1 MIKIDKQD
9 NLIDMTSVQWL
20 ILYILCEFYAL
31 DYFGIRFLESTMKNI
46 LNLGSFQD
54 FDFWLLLGRR

>member
-1 MIKIDKQD
+1 MIENVLTCVLKIMIKIDKQD

-31 DYFGIRFLESTMKNI
+31 DYFGIRF
-46 LNLGSFQD
+46 
-54 FDFWLLLGRR
+54 WRAP